1 MKALLSSVSS
11 LLFAVAILI
20 TGNGLQQTL
29 LPVRASFENFRPIE
43 IGLMGSFYYLGFV
56 LGCVYGGRAI
66 QRVGHIRTFTALA
79 SIASAVVLVHGL
91 TVEPLTWAALR
102 AVTGFC
108 FAGLYLVI
116 ESWLNER
123 AHNENRGFVMGLY
136 TMINLSV
143 IVVGQM
149 MLTLGDPSSLL
160 LFAYASILVSLAAV
174 PIALTASPQPAPIAK
189 AQLRPAK
196 LYRISP
202 AGVAGVSLAGAA
214 TGAFWSLGPAYA
226 VEVGADTR
234 EVAIFM
240 SIAVLGGALV
250 QWPIGR
256 LSDRVD
262 RRVVVIG
269 ACAVGA
275 LAAGG
280 LVAIGGEKSLSA
292 AALAAVFG
300 SAALPL
306 YAISAAHVFDLVERS
321 DFVETSSG
329 LLLANG
335 VGAVA
340 GPLAAAFFMRNVGP
354 QGLFMAT
361 GLAHLALGA
370 FVLWRMR
377 TRPPAPEAQRSEF
390 DLATTAPTMVAL
402 TPEPPDLPPDP
413 DTHGGGPDVSAAGRP
428 SA

>member
-1 MKALLSSVSS
+1 MSALLSSVSS
-11 LLFAVAILI
+11 LLVAVAILI
-20 TGNGLQQTL
+20 MGNGLQQVL
-29 LPVRASFENFRPIE
+29 LPVRASFEDFRPID

-79 SIASAVVLVHGL
+79 SIASTVVLVHAL
-91 TVEPLTWAALR
+91 TVEPAAWAALR

-123 AHNENRGFVMGLY
+123 ADNENRGLIMGVY

-143 IVVGQM
+143 IVAGQM
-149 MLTLGDPSSLL
+149 MLTLGDPSAFL

-174 PIALTASPQPAPIAK
+174 PVALTASPQPTQIA
-189 AQLRPAK
+189 AARLRPAK

-202 AGVAGVSLAGAA
+202 VGVVGVFLAGAA

-262 RRVVVIG
+262 RRVVLIG
-269 ACAVGA
+269 ACVVGA
-275 LAAGG
+275 LVAGG
-280 LVAIGGEKSLSA
+280 MVAIGGEKSLPA
-292 AALAAVFG
+292 AALAAIFG
-300 SAALPL
+300 AAALPI
-306 YAISAAHVFDLVERS
+306 YAISAAHAFDLVERS

-354 QGLFMAT
+354 QGLFVAT

-370 FVLWRMR
+370 FVAWRMR
-377 TRPPAPEAQRSEF
+377 ARPPLPEDQRSEF

-402 TPEPPDLPPDP
+402 TPEDP
-413 DTHGGGPDVSAAGRP
+413 EDAVTAADRP